1 MSATGNLK
9 MWLPLAGCLEK
20 RRTLIF
26 AAAVLFAANLAL
38 TFPGKLNFD
47 SGPQLAEAISGRY
60 TDWHPPVMAW
70 LWSWMLP
77 AETGASSM
85 LVFQLAFHWLGFLL
99 CADALFF
106 MGRKKTAWTL
116 LLAGALPFFI
126 RYNGGIIKDVGMAS
140 VFIAACGLVF
150 WHRARHRPLPLSVV
164 FLLIL
169 LSAYGT
175 LVRTNAIF
183 AVGPLLIYFFAARI
197 RTSVAREWLTACLVV
212 AVLAL
217 PISAGVNRYLLS
229 AEDSGAIQSLLLFDL
244 NGIANRSSDK
254 SVLPPAI
261 AMPPDRLSSC
271 YTPYFWDTWSYW
283 GACSFVWKNLGPQN
297 SPIRGELKKYWIS
310 AVATHPLAYLE
321 HRLKVFNSMTYFLVP
336 ARKCRPVP
344 SCLNF
349 NNDVEN
355 PETRQ
360 AILEDYFLANIL
372 VWPITWFAAGGVFLF
387 LTRGA
392 LHDETMMA
400 ARSLAFSGT
409 LYLGFMLVVGVATDI
424 RYAYWSTLAVIVAI
438 ILGADARSRNLWH
451 INKNGR
457 RLIIAVALLLSTG
470 MLTRLFDFKGFVS

>member
-1 MSATGNLK
+1 MSATGNLRT
-9 MWLPLAGCLEK
+9 WLPLAGCLEK

-99 CADALFF
+99 VADGLFF

-140 VFIAACGLVF
+140 VFIAAFGLAF
-150 WHRARHRPLPLSVV
+150 WHRIRDLRLASSAFV
-164 FLLIL
+164 LLL
-169 LSAYGT
+169 LLMAYGT

-183 AVGPLLIYFFAARI
+183 AIGPLLIYCFAAKI
-197 RTSVAREWLTACLVV
+197 RKSRVREWLTASFVV

-217 PISAGVNRYLLS
+217 PVSSGINRYVFS
-229 AEDSGAIQSLLLFDL
+229 AEDSGAIQSLFLFDL
-244 NGIANRSSDK
+244 NGIANHSSDER
-254 SVLPPAI
+254 VLPPAI
-261 AMPPDRLSSC
+261 GMPADKLASC
-271 YTPYFWDTWSYW
+271 YTPYFWDTWSHW
-283 GACSFVWKNLGPQN
+283 GACNFVWKNLGPRD
-297 SPIRGELKKYWIS
+297 STVRAELKKYWVS
-310 AVATHPLAYLE
+310 AIATHPLAYLE
-321 HRLKVFNSMTYFLVP
+321 HRLKAFNSMTYFLVP
-336 ARKCRPVP
+336 ARPCRLVFICLVP
-344 SCLNF
+344 
-349 NNDVEN
+349 NNGIER
-355 PETRQ
+355 PETQQ
-360 AILEDYFLANIL
+360 AIIEDYFLVNIL
-372 VWPITWFAAGGVFLF
+372 VWPITWFAVGGVFLF

-392 LHDETMMA
+392 WHDETLIA

-438 ILGADARSRNLWH
+438 ILGADARSRNIWR
-451 INKNGR
+451 ISANGR
-457 RLIIAVALLLSTG
+457 RVIIAVTIVLATG
-470 MLTRLFDFKGFVS
+470 MLTRLFDYRGFVS